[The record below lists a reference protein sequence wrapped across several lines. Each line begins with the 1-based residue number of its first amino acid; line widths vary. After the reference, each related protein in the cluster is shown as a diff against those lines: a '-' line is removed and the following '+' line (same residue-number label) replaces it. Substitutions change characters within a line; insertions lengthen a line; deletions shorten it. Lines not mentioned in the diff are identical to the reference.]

1 MLSSNLVVW
10 LEVKK
15 SKKFINKV
23 PIFIF
28 FIFCCVPKLIYV
40 ILQLTNIKVGEKYDR
55 PKVTRKAHKSAI
67 P

>member
-23 PIFIF
+23 PTFA
-28 FIFCCVPKLIYV
+28 CVPK
-40 ILQLTNIKVGEKYDR
+40 
-55 PKVTRKAHKSAI
+55 SAI
-67 P
+67 S

>member
-23 PIFIF
+23 PIFA
-28 FIFCCVPKLIYV
+28 CVPKLIYV
-40 ILQLTNIKVGEKYDR
+40 TLQLTNIKVKNMTGLRYKLVLINLLYLN
-55 PKVTRKAHKSAI
+55 
-67 P
+67 

>member
-23 PIFIF
+23 PIFA
-28 FIFCCVPKLIYV
+28 CVPKLIYV
-40 ILQLTNIKVGEKYDR
+40 TLQLTNIKVKKYDR
-55 PKVTRKAHKSAI
+55 PKVQTHAHKSALS
-67 P
+67 